1 MELAEP
7 VDRQTN
13 LRFDVSR
20 LTQLPLLAIEHFFHI
35 HRIPSALN
43 RQA

>member
-1 MELAEP
+1 MELPGP
-7 VDRQTN
+7 VDRQAN
-13 LRFDVSR
+13 LRLDVSR
-20 LTQLPLLAIEHFFHI
+20 LTQLPLLGIERFHI